1 MRTPTLDDMLALVE
15 GDTDRRVGMRF
26 VDATADYFSATRD
39 GTGPVST
46 RLTPAEIASRFSEA
60 IPLDG
65 HSIDEVVARIER
77 DILADGN
84 RLMHPMALG
93 HQVSAPLPATVWTE
107 MVTAALNNS
116 AAVWEMSPTGTS
128 VEHQVIGWMCALAGF
143 GAKSGGTLTSGGT
156 EATFTAMLAARA
168 AVMPDAWERGMEGP
182 LPVMLCGEHAHYA
195 ATRAAAEVGIGMQN
209 VLAVPSRDWK
219 MDPAALAQ
227 RLDTLKSEG
236 RSVLAVIA
244 TSGCTATGA
253 FDDLEA
259 IGAIC
264 EARGVWLHVDAAH
277 GGSALLSERH
287 GHRMRGVQR
296 ARTVAWDPHKM
307 MLLPLSAGVVLARDE
322 RDLTGAFAQHAPYL
336 FHGSAT
342 ERSID
347 QGTRSFACSRRV
359 DAIKVWVALQ
369 RYGAR
374 GIGLLYDHLCALA
387 STLYRMVGERPEFEA
402 MHEPEGNILCFRWV
416 GGADA
421 SGDAT
426 GDANGDRLDAFNRA
440 LRDRYNRSGR
450 GWITGTMLGG
460 VRVLRVT
467 VMNPRTREKH
477 LEELLGGLA
486 DEAALMIRDGGW

>member
-1 MRTPTLDDMLALVE
+1 MTTPSLTEILALVE
-15 GDTDRRVGMRF
+15 GDTDRLVGMRF
-26 VDATADYFSATRD
+26 VDVAAAYFSATRD
-39 GTGPVST
+39 STGPVST
-46 RLTPAEIASRFSEA
+46 QLTPAELAARFGE
-60 IPLDG
+60 PMPVEG
-65 HSIDEVVARIER
+65 HSIDEVAARLER

-93 HQVSAPLPATVWTE
+93 HQVSAPLPAAVWAE
-107 MVTAALNNS
+107 VVTAALNNS

-128 VEHQVIGWMCALAGF
+128 VELQVIGWMCELAGF
-143 GAKSGGTLTSGGT
+143 GTGSGGTLPSGGT
-156 EATFTAMLAARA
+156 EATLTAMLAARA
-168 AVMPDAWERGMEGP
+168 AAMPDAWERGVEGP
-182 LPVMLCGEHAHYA
+182 LPVMLCGEHTHYA
-195 ATRAAAEVGIGMQN
+195 ATRAAAEVGIGMRN
-209 VLAVPSRDWK
+209 VIAVPSHEWK
-219 MDPAALAQ
+219 MDPAVLAQ
-227 RLDTLKSEG
+227 RLDALAAEG
-236 RSVLAVIA
+236 RPVMAVIA
-244 TSGCTATGA
+244 TAGCTATGA
-253 FDDLEA
+253 FDDLDA
-259 IGAIC
+259 IGGIC
-264 EARGVWLHVDAAH
+264 DARDVWLHVDAAH
-277 GGSALLSERH
+277 GGSALLSARH
-287 GHRMRGVQR
+287 RHRMRGVQR

-387 STLYRMVGERPEFEA
+387 TTLHRMIGERPGFEA

-416 GGADA
+416 GGGEA
-421 SGDAT
+421 S
-426 GDANGDRLDAFNRA
+426 GDRLDAFNRA

-477 LEELLGGLA
+477 LDELLTGLA
-486 DEAALMIRDGGW
+486 DEAALMLRTGGW